1 MSVQNITR
9 RAGPYVGTGLVTAFT
24 FAFKVFRS
32 EDVKVLRSASSDASA
47 QDEALK
53 FGTDYTVKLNANQDE
68 KAGGTVTLASPL
80 AEGLRLSILS
90 AITPDQQMV
99 LTNHDGFLPATLNN
113 SADKAIALIQELK
126 EEVGRSLRV
135 PASSD
140 KTPED
145 MTEELMSA
153 QEDARRFA
161 DAAQQ
166 SADSAKKSEE
176 KTAKYAEAATVI
188 VPFKDEIKTVADNI
202 EPVKTIGQDIES
214 VKLVAAIKDETVAVA
229 GALDDI
235 GTAAASENLQA
246 YKTVASI
253 KDQVV
258 VDAQIASEIVAVAG
272 MKDHVVTVSTNIG
285 DVKDVSNNMDKIG
298 AVAGDLQG
306 GKCVPVKFSAGRLT
320 DEPAQDCTAE
330 GGNIKT
336 VADHVVAVDKV
347 AGAVDDGTLE
357 KAAGALDSTLENV
370 RRAEAAQSAAE
381 SANTSAQSAKT
392 SAAGSATAAGS
403 SATLAKKWA
412 TQMGSPVEGDLY
424 SSKHYAEIASGAA
437 GSSSEVLAEVK
448 KAGQDAV
455 AVITQEGGTQVA
467 AVTAEGQK
475 QVKAVGDLG
484 SSWETKVNSAGSTQ
498 VKAVEASGATQTQA
512 VNSAG
517 TSWHAKVEQAGTRQ
531 TNAVNQAG
539 ATQVK
544 AVETAGA
551 TQTANAKAQADAAAK
566 SATAA
571 ASAQKT
577 AETAKSGADT
587 AKTGAE
593 SAKAAAV
600 TAQGKAETAA
610 TTATQ
615 KATEATTKAS
625 EAAKSAQAAAQ
636 SAKVAAFAVRLTSTN
651 MSASGTAAVST
662 LTPSTNVKVGDT
674 VIDPDGEVFSI
685 TSISGS
691 TFTVGSKLTSIKGPQ
706 GDQGDVGPKGETG
719 APLAIK
725 GSFPSLEELQ
735 EQHPVGQLGDAYM
748 VGTHLYSWNGSR
760 WQDVGDIKGPKGDPG
775 TPGTPGAPGAD
786 GKDGAAGASASIT
799 GATATVDANVGTP
812 SVLVTSG
819 GTALARTFAFEFKN
833 LKGQKG
839 DKGDPGA
846 NGADGANATI
856 TSATASVDGTTGAPK
871 VTVTVG
877 GTAQARTFAFAFTGL
892 KGATGSAGTTTWAGI
907 TDKPTFFTSKGISM
921 GRLP

>member
-9 RAGPYVGTGLVTAFT
+9 RAGPYVGTGLVSAYTFT
-24 FAFKVFRS
+24 FKVFRPD
-32 EDVKVLRSASSDASA
+32 DVKVVRSESADASA
-47 QDEALK
+47 QDDALK

-68 KAGGTVTLASPL
+68 KAGGTVTLVSPL

-99 LTNHDGFLPATLNN
+99 LTNHDGFLPTTLND

-135 PASSD
+135 PASAD

-145 MTEELMSA
+145 LTEELLSA
-153 QEDARRFA
+153 QADARKFA
-161 DAAQQ
+161 DAAEK
-166 SADSAKKSEE
+166 SAEEAKKSEL
-176 KTAKYAEAATVI
+176 KTAEYAEAATAI

-202 EPVKTIGQDIES
+202 EPVKTVGQNIEPVKS
-214 VKLVAAIKDETVAVA
+214 VASIKDETVVVA
-229 GALDDI
+229 GAVADI
-235 GTAAASENLQA
+235 ETAAAPENLEA
-246 YKTVASI
+246 YKTVATI

-258 VDAQIASEIVAVAG
+258 TDAEISTEIVTVAN
-272 MKDHVVTVSTNIG
+272 MKDHVVTVSTNIV
-285 DVKDVSNNMDKIG
+285 DVTDVVNNLDKIG

-320 DEPAQDCTAE
+320 DAPAQDCTAE

-336 VADHVVAVDKV
+336 VADHIVAVDKV

-357 KAAGALDSTLENV
+357 KAANSVEASAENA
-370 RRAEAAQSAAE
+370 RRAEAAQAGAE
-381 SANTSAQSAKT
+381 SANASAQSAKT
-392 SAAGSATAAGS
+392 SAAGSATSAGS

-412 TQMGSPVEGDLY
+412 TQMGTPVEGDLY

-455 AVITQEGGTQVA
+455 AAITQEGGTQVA

-475 QVKAVGDLG
+475 QVKAV
-484 SSWETKVNSAGSTQ
+484 ETAGSTQ
-498 VKAVEASGATQTQA
+498 VGA
-512 VNSAG
+512 VNA
-517 TSWHAKVEQAGTRQ
+517 
-531 TNAVNQAG
+531 AG
-539 ATQVK
+539 AAQVK

-551 TQTANAKAQADAAAK
+551 TQTANAKAQADAAAA

-571 ASAQKT
+571 AN
-577 AETAKSGADT
+577 AKS
-587 AKTGAE
+587 GAE
-593 SAKAAAV
+593 SAKTAAV

-610 TTATQ
+610 NTATN
-615 KATEATTKAS
+615 KATEAGTKAS
-625 EAAKSAQAAAQ
+625 EAAKSAQAAAE
-636 SAKVAAFAVRLTSTN
+636 SAKTAAYAMRLTSVN
-651 MSASGTAAVST
+651 MSASGTAAISS
-662 LTPSTNVKVGDT
+662 LTPSANVKVGDT

-685 TSISGS
+685 TAVSGGN
-691 TFTVGSKLTSIKGPQ
+691 FTVGAKLASIKGAK

-719 APLAIK
+719 APLSIK
-725 GSFPSLEELQ
+725 GSFPTLDELQ
-735 EQHPVGQLGDAYM
+735 EQHPAGQLGDAYM
-748 VGTHLYSWNGSR
+748 VGTHLYSWNGSA

-799 GATATVDANVGTP
+799 GATATVDTNVGTP

-819 GTALARTFAFEFKN
+819 GTALARTFTFAFKN
-833 LKGQKG
+833 LKGHKG

-856 TSATASVDGTTGAPK
+856 TGATATVDATTGTPK
-871 VTVTVG
+871 VTVTAG

-892 KGATGSAGTTTWAGI
+892 KGATGPAGTTTWGGI
-907 TDKPTFFTSKGISM
+907 TDKPSYFKASGISM

>member
-9 RAGPYVGTGLVTAFT
+9 RAGPYVGTGLVSAYT

-32 EDVKVLRSASSDASA
+32 EDVKVVRSESADASA

-99 LTNHDGFLPATLNN
+99 LTNHDGMLPTTLND

-126 EEVGRSLRV
+126 EAVGRTLRV

-145 MTEELMSA
+145 LTEELLSA
-153 QEDARRFA
+153 QNDARKYA

-166 SADSAKKSEE
+166 SAEEAKKSEL
-176 KTAKYAEAATVI
+176 KTAEYAEAATAI
-188 VPFKDEIKTVADNI
+188 VPFKVEIKTVADNI
-202 EPVKTIGQDIES
+202 ETVKTVGQNVES
-214 VKLVAAIKDETVAVA
+214 VKSVASIKDETVAVA

-235 GTAAASENLQA
+235 GTAAAPENLEA

-258 VDAQIASEIVAVAG
+258 TDAEIANEIVAVAG
-272 MKDHVVTVSTNIG
+272 MKNHVVTVSTNID
-285 DVKDVSNNMDKIG
+285 DVKDVSANMDKIG

-336 VADHVVAVDKV
+336 VADHIVAVDKV
-347 AGAVDDGTLE
+347 AGAVEDGTLE
-357 KAAGALDSTLENV
+357 KAANSVEASAENAL
-370 RRAEAAQSAAE
+370 RAEAARVGAE
-381 SANTSAQSAKT
+381 SANASAQSAKT
-392 SAAGSATAAGS
+392 SAEQSAASAGS
-403 SATLAKKWA
+403 SATTAKAWA
-412 TQMGSPVEGDLY
+412 TQMGTPVEGDLY
-424 SSKHYAEIASGAA
+424 SSKHYAEVASGAA
-437 GSSSEVLAEVK
+437 GSSSETLEAVK
-448 KAGQDAV
+448 LAGQA
-455 AVITQEGGTQVA
+455 ALASITQEGGTQVA

-475 QVKAVGDLG
+475 QVKAV
-484 SSWETKVNSAGSTQ
+484 ETAGSTQ
-498 VKAVEASGATQTQA
+498 VGA
-512 VNSAG
+512 VNA
-517 TSWHAKVEQAGTRQ
+517 
-531 TNAVNQAG
+531 AG
-539 ATQVK
+539 AAQVK

-566 SATAA
+566 SATTAL
-571 ASAQKT
+571 SAQKA
-577 AETAKSGADT
+577 AETAKAGADT
-587 AKTGAE
+587 AKGGAE
-593 SAKAAAV
+593 SAKTAAV

-610 TTATQ
+610 NTATN
-615 KATEATTKAS
+615 KATEAGTKAS
-625 EAAKSAQAAAQ
+625 EAAKSAQAAAE
-636 SAKVAAFAVRLTSTN
+636 SAKTAAYAMRLTSVN
-651 MSASGTAAVST
+651 MSASGTAAITS
-662 LTPSTNVKVGDT
+662 LTPQANIKVGDT

-685 TSISGS
+685 TAIAGS
-691 TFTVGSKLTSIKGPQ
+691 TFTVGAKLASIKGAK

-719 APLAIK
+719 APLSIK
-725 GSFPSLEELQ
+725 GSFPTLDELQ
-735 EQHPVGQLGDAYM
+735 EQHPAGQLGDAYM
-748 VGTHLYSWNGSR
+748 VGTHLYSWNGSA

-819 GTALARTFAFEFKN
+819 GTALARTFTFAFKN
-833 LKGQKG
+833 LKGHKG

-856 TSATASVDGTTGAPK
+856 TGATATVDATTGTPK
-871 VTVTVG
+871 VTVTAG

-892 KGATGSAGTTTWAGI
+892 KGATGPAGTTTWAGL
-907 TDKPTFFTSKGISM
+907 TGKPAYFTGKGISM

>member
-9 RAGPYVGTGLVTAFT
+9 RAGPYVGTGLVSAYT
-24 FAFKVFRS
+24 FAFKVFRP
-32 EDVKVLRSASSDASA
+32 EDVKVARSESADASA

-68 KAGGTVTLASPL
+68 KAGGTVTLVSPL

-99 LTNHDGFLPATLNN
+99 LTNHDGFLPTTLNE

-135 PASSD
+135 PASAD

-145 MTEELMSA
+145 LTEELLSA
-153 QEDARRFA
+153 QADARQFA
-161 DAAQQ
+161 DAAQK
-166 SADSAKKSEE
+166 SAEEAKKSEE
-176 KTAKYAEAATVI
+176 QTKVYAEAATVI

-202 EPVKTIGQDIES
+202 EPVKTVGLNIEPVKS
-214 VKLVAAIKDETVAVA
+214 VASIKDETVVVA
-229 GALDDI
+229 GAVADI
-235 GTAAASENLQA
+235 ETAAAPENLEA

-258 VDAQIASEIVAVAG
+258 TDAEIASEIVAVAG
-272 MKDHVVTVSTNIG
+272 MKNHVVTVSTNID
-285 DVKDVSNNMDKIG
+285 DVKDVSANMDKIG

-336 VADHVVAVDKV
+336 VADHIVAVDKV

-357 KAAGALDSTLENV
+357 KAANSVEASAENA
-370 RRAEAAQSAAE
+370 RRAEAAQAGAE
-381 SANTSAQSAKT
+381 SANASAQSAKT
-392 SAAGSATAAGS
+392 SAAGSATSAGS
-403 SATLAKKWA
+403 SATQAKKWA
-412 TQMGSPVEGDLY
+412 TQMGTPVEGDLY

-437 GSSSEVLAEVK
+437 GSSSETLEAVK
-448 KAGQDAV
+448 LAGQTAL
-455 AVITQEGGTQVA
+455 ASITQEGGTQVA

-475 QVKAVGDLG
+475 QVKAV
-484 SSWETKVNSAGSTQ
+484 ETAGSTQ
-498 VKAVEASGATQTQA
+498 VGA
-512 VNSAG
+512 VNA
-517 TSWHAKVEQAGTRQ
+517 
-531 TNAVNQAG
+531 AG
-539 ATQVK
+539 AAQVK

-566 SATAA
+566 SATTAL
-571 ASAQKT
+571 SAQRAAET
-577 AETAKSGADT
+577 AKAGADTAKSGA
-587 AKTGAE
+587 E
-593 SAKAAAV
+593 SAKTAAV

-610 TTATQ
+610 TTATT
-615 KATEATTKAS
+615 KETEATTKAS
-625 EAAKSAQAAAQ
+625 EAAKSAQAAAE
-636 SAKVAAFAVRLTSTN
+636 SAKTAAYAMRLTSVN
-651 MSASGTAAVST
+651 MSASGTAAITS
-662 LTPSTNVKVGDT
+662 LTPQANIKVGDT

-685 TSISGS
+685 TAIAGS
-691 TFTVGSKLTSIKGPQ
+691 TFTVGAKLTSLKGPK

-719 APLAIK
+719 APLSIK
-725 GSFPSLEELQ
+725 GSFPTLDELQ
-735 EQHPVGQLGDAYM
+735 EQHPAGQLGDAYM
-748 VGTHLYSWNGSR
+748 VGTHLYSWNGSA

-775 TPGTPGAPGAD
+775 TPGTPGAPGTD

-819 GTALARTFAFEFKN
+819 GTALARTFAFAFKN

-839 DKGDPGA
+839 DTGDPGA

-856 TSATASVDGTTGAPK
+856 TGATATVDATTGTPK

-892 KGATGSAGTTTWAGI
+892 KGATGPAGTTTWAGI
-907 TDKPTFFTSKGISM
+907 TGKPAYFTGKGISM

>member
-9 RAGPYVGTGLVTAFT
+9 RAGPYVGTGLVSAYT

-32 EDVKVLRSASSDASA
+32 EDVKVVRSESADASA

-99 LTNHDGFLPATLNN
+99 LTNHDGMLPTTLND

-126 EEVGRSLRV
+126 EAVGRTLRV

-145 MTEELMSA
+145 LTEELLSA
-153 QEDARRFA
+153 QNDARKYA

-166 SADSAKKSEE
+166 SAEEAKKSEL
-176 KTAKYAEAATVI
+176 KTAEYAEAATAI
-188 VPFKDEIKTVADNI
+188 VPFKAEIKTVADNI
-202 EPVKTIGQDIES
+202 ETVKTVGQNVES
-214 VKLVAAIKDETVAVA
+214 VKSVASIKDETVTVA

-235 GTAAASENLQA
+235 GTAAAPENLEA

-258 VDAQIASEIVAVAG
+258 TDAEIANEIVTVAG
-272 MKDHVVTVSTNIG
+272 MKDHVVTVSTNI
-285 DVKDVSNNMDKIG
+285 DNVKDVSNNMDKIG
-298 AVAGDLQG
+298 AVAGDLTG
-306 GKCVPVKFSAGRLT
+306 GKCTPAKFSAGRLT

-336 VADHVVAVDKV
+336 VADHIVAVDKV

-357 KAAGALDSTLENV
+357 KAANSAEASAENA
-370 RRAEAAQSAAE
+370 RRAEAAQAGAE
-381 SANTSAQSAKT
+381 SANASAQSAKT
-392 SAAGSATAAGS
+392 SAAGSATSAGS

-412 TQMGSPVEGDLY
+412 TQMGTPVEGDLY

-437 GSSSEVLAEVK
+437 GSSSETLEAVK
-448 KAGQDAV
+448 LAGQTAL
-455 AVITQEGGTQVA
+455 ASITQEGGTQVA

-475 QVKAVGDLG
+475 QVRAV
-484 SSWETKVNSAGSTQ
+484 ETAGSTQ
-498 VKAVEASGATQTQA
+498 VGA
-512 VNSAG
+512 VNA
-517 TSWHAKVEQAGTRQ
+517 
-531 TNAVNQAG
+531 AG
-539 ATQVK
+539 AAQVK

-551 TQTANAKAQADAAAK
+551 TQTVNAKAQADAAAK
-566 SATAA
+566 SATTAL
-571 ASAQKT
+571 SAQKAAET
-577 AETAKSGADT
+577 AKAGADTAKSGA
-587 AKTGAE
+587 E
-593 SAKAAAV
+593 SAKTAAV

-610 TTATQ
+610 TTATN
-615 KATEATTKAS
+615 KATEAGTKAS
-625 EAAKSAQAAAQ
+625 EAAKSAQAAAE
-636 SAKVAAFAVRLTSTN
+636 SAKTAAYAMRLTSVN
-651 MSASGTAAVST
+651 MSASGTAAITS
-662 LTPSTNVKVGDT
+662 LTPQTNIKVGDT

-685 TSISGS
+685 TAIAGS
-691 TFTVGSKLTSIKGPQ
+691 TFTVGAKLTSLKGPK

-719 APLAIK
+719 APLSIK
-725 GSFPSLEELQ
+725 GSFPTLDELQ
-735 EQHPVGQLGDAYM
+735 EQHPAGQLGDAYM
-748 VGTHLYSWNGSR
+748 VGTHLYSWNGSA

-819 GTALARTFAFEFKN
+819 GTALARTFAFAFKN
-833 LKGQKG
+833 LKGQ
-839 DKGDPGA
+839 KGDPGA
-846 NGADGANATI
+846 NGADGASATI
-856 TSATASVDGTTGAPK
+856 TGATATVDATTGTPK
-871 VTVTVG
+871 VTVTAG

-892 KGATGSAGTTTWAGI
+892 KGATGPAGTTTWAGI
-907 TDKPTFFTSKGISM
+907 TDKPAYFTGKGISM

>member
-1 MSVQNITR
+1 MIDDIKR
-9 RAGPYVGTGLVTAFT
+9 LAGPFTTQGQTQLPFGFYVFENTDVYVATANDPDAQSTVLVYGQDYSVSMNADQTAT
-24 FAFKVFRS
+24 P
-32 EDVKVLRSASSDASA
+32 
-47 QDEALK
+47 
-53 FGTDYTVKLNANQDE
+53 
-68 KAGGTVTLASPL
+68 GGTVTLKTPIAS
-80 AEGLRLSILS
+80 GQIFVVGS
-90 AITPDQQMV
+90 AIKYTQTTQ
-99 LTNHDGFLPATLNN
+99 LTNYSRFPPEIIN
-113 SADKAIALIQELK
+113 
-126 EEVGRSLRV
+126 RSLDRIVAQIQQIVEKIGRTLSV
-135 PASSD
+135 PETSNS
-140 KTPED
+140 TPQQLIER
-145 MTEELMSA
+145 LLKA

-176 KTAKYAEAATVI
+176 KTAEYAEAATVI

-202 EPVKTIGQDIES
+202 EPVKTVGQDIES
-214 VKLVAAIKDETVAVA
+214 VKLVASIKDETVAVA

-403 SATLAKKWA
+403 SATRAKAWA
-412 TQMGSPVEGDLY
+412 TQMGTPVEGDLY

-475 QVKAVGDLG
+475 QVKAV
-484 SSWETKVNSAGSTQ
+484 ETAGSTQIGAVNAAGASQ
-498 VKAVEASGATQTQA
+498 VKAVEAAGSTQT
-512 VNSAG
+512 S
-517 TSWHAKVEQAGTRQ
+517 
-531 TNAVNQAG
+531 
-539 ATQVK
+539 
-544 AVETAGA
+544 
-551 TQTANAKAQADAAAK
+551 NAKAQADAAAK

-571 ASAQKT
+571 SSAQKAAET
-577 AETAKSGADT
+577 AKAGADTAKSGA
-587 AKTGAE
+587 E
-593 SAKAAAV
+593 SAKTAAV

-610 TTATQ
+610 NTATN
-615 KATEATTKAS
+615 KATEAGTKAS
-625 EAAKSAQAAAQ
+625 EAAKSAQAAAE
-636 SAKVAAFAVRLTSTN
+636 SAKTAAYAMRLTSVN
-651 MSASGTAAVST
+651 MSASGTAAISS
-662 LTPSTNVKVGDT
+662 LTPKTNIKVGDT

-685 TSISGS
+685 TAIAGS
-691 TFTVGSKLTSIKGPQ
+691 TFTVGAKLASIKGAK

-719 APLAIK
+719 APLSIK
-725 GSFPSLEELQ
+725 GSFPTLDELQ
-735 EQHPVGQLGDAYM
+735 EQHPAGQLGDAYM
-748 VGTHLYSWNGSR
+748 VGTHLYSWNGSA

-819 GTALARTFAFEFKN
+819 GTALARTFTFAFKN
-833 LKGQKG
+833 LKGHKG

-856 TSATASVDGTTGAPK
+856 TGATATVDATTGTPK
-871 VTVTVG
+871 VTVTAG

-892 KGATGSAGTTTWAGI
+892 KGATGPAGTTTWAGI
-907 TDKPTFFTSKGISM
+907 TDKPSYFKASGISM

>member
-9 RAGPYVGTGLVTAFT
+9 RAGPYVGTGLVSAYT
-24 FAFKVFRS
+24 FAFKVFRP
-32 EDVKVLRSASSDASA
+32 EDVKVVRSASSDANA
-47 QDEALK
+47 QDETLK
-53 FGTDYTVKLNANQDE
+53 LGTDYTVKLNANQDE
-68 KAGGTVTLASPL
+68 KAGGTVTLVSPL

-90 AITPDQQMV
+90 AVTPDQQMV
-99 LTNHDGFLPATLNN
+99 LTNHDGFLPTTLND

-135 PASSD
+135 PASAD

-145 MTEELMSA
+145 LTEELLSA
-153 QEDARRFA
+153 QADARKFA
-161 DAAQQ
+161 DAAEK
-166 SADSAKKSEE
+166 SAEEAKKSEL
-176 KTAKYAEAATVI
+176 KTAEYAEAATAI

-202 EPVKTIGQDIES
+202 EPVKTVGQNIEPVKS
-214 VKLVAAIKDETVAVA
+214 VASIKDETVVVADAVA
-229 GALDDI
+229 DI
-235 GTAAASENLQA
+235 GTAAAPENLAA
-246 YKTVASI
+246 YKTVTSI

-258 VDAQIASEIVAVAG
+258 TDAEIASEIVTVAG
-272 MKDHVVTVSTNIG
+272 MKDHVVTVSTNI
-285 DVKDVSNNMDKIG
+285 DNVKDVSANMDKIG
-298 AVAGDLQG
+298 AVAGDLTG
-306 GKCVPVKFSAGRLT
+306 GKCTPAKFSAGRLT

-336 VADHVVAVDKV
+336 VADHIVAVDKV

-357 KAAGALDSTLENV
+357 KAANSAEASAENA
-370 RRAEAAQSAAE
+370 RRAEAAQAGAE
-381 SANTSAQSAKT
+381 SANASAQSAKT
-392 SAAGSATAAGS
+392 SAAGSATSAGS

-412 TQMGSPVEGDLY
+412 TQMGTPVEGDLY
-424 SSKHYAEIASGAA
+424 SSKHYAEVASGAA

-455 AVITQEGGTQVA
+455 AAITQEGGTQVA

-475 QVKAVGDLG
+475 QVKAV
-484 SSWETKVNSAGSTQ
+484 ETAGSTQ
-498 VKAVEASGATQTQA
+498 VGA
-512 VNSAG
+512 VNA
-517 TSWHAKVEQAGTRQ
+517 
-531 TNAVNQAG
+531 AG
-539 ATQVK
+539 AAQVK

-566 SATAA
+566 SATTAL
-571 ASAQKT
+571 SAQKA
-577 AETAKSGADT
+577 AETAKAGADT
-587 AKTGAE
+587 AKGGAE
-593 SAKAAAV
+593 SAKTAAV

-610 TTATQ
+610 TTATN
-615 KATEATTKAS
+615 KATEAGTKAS
-625 EAAKSAQAAAQ
+625 EAAKSAQAAAE
-636 SAKVAAFAVRLTSTN
+636 SAKTAAYAMRLTSVN
-651 MSASGTAAVST
+651 MSASGTAAITS
-662 LTPSTNVKVGDT
+662 LTPQTNIKVGDT

-685 TSISGS
+685 TAIAGS
-691 TFTVGSKLTSIKGPQ
+691 TFTVGAKLASIKGAK

-719 APLAIK
+719 APLSIK
-725 GSFPSLEELQ
+725 GSFPTLDELQ
-735 EQHPVGQLGDAYM
+735 EQHPAGQLGDAYM
-748 VGTHLYSWNGSR
+748 VGTHLYSWNGSA

-819 GTALARTFAFEFKN
+819 GTALARTFTFAFKN
-833 LKGQKG
+833 LKGHKG

-846 NGADGANATI
+846 NGADGANAVI
-856 TSATASVDGTTGAPK
+856 AGATASVDATTGTPK

-892 KGATGSAGTTTWAGI
+892 KGATGPAGTTTWAGI
-907 TDKPTFFTSKGISM
+907 TDKPSYFKASGISM

>member
-9 RAGPYVGTGLVTAFT
+9 RAGPYVGTGLVSAYT

-32 EDVKVLRSASSDASA
+32 EDVKVVRSESADASA

-99 LTNHDGFLPATLNN
+99 LTNHDGMLPTTLND

-126 EEVGRSLRV
+126 EAVGRTLRV

-145 MTEELMSA
+145 LTEELLSA
-153 QEDARRFA
+153 QADARQFA
-161 DAAQQ
+161 DAAQK
-166 SADSAKKSEE
+166 SAEEAKKSEL
-176 KTAKYAEAATVI
+176 KTAEYAEAATAI
-188 VPFKDEIKTVADNI
+188 VPFKAEIKTVADNI
-202 EPVKTIGQDIES
+202 ETVKTVGQNVES
-214 VKLVAAIKDETVAVA
+214 VKSVASIKDETVAVA

-235 GTAAASENLQA
+235 GTAAAPENLEA

-258 VDAQIASEIVAVAG
+258 TDAEIASEIVAVVG
-272 MKDHVVTVSTNIG
+272 MKDHVVTVSTNID
-285 DVKDVSNNMDKIG
+285 DVKDVSANMDKIG

-336 VADHVVAVDKV
+336 VADHIVAVDKV

-357 KAAGALDSTLENV
+357 KAANSVEASAENAL
-370 RRAEAAQSAAE
+370 RAEAARVGAE
-381 SANTSAQSAKT
+381 SANASAQSAKMSAEQ
-392 SAAGSATAAGS
+392 SAASAGS
-403 SATLAKKWA
+403 SATTAKVWA
-412 TQMGSPVEGDLY
+412 TQMGTPVEGDLY

-455 AVITQEGGTQVA
+455 AAITQEGGTQVA
-467 AVTAEGQK
+467 AVTTEGQK
-475 QVKAVGDLG
+475 QVKAV
-484 SSWETKVNSAGSTQ
+484 ETAGSTQ
-498 VKAVEASGATQTQA
+498 VGA
-512 VNSAG
+512 VNA
-517 TSWHAKVEQAGTRQ
+517 
-531 TNAVNQAG
+531 AG
-539 ATQVK
+539 AAQVK

-551 TQTANAKAQADAAAK
+551 TQTANAKAQADAAAA

-571 ASAQKT
+571 ANAKKA
-577 AETAKSGADT
+577 AETAKAGADT
-587 AKTGAE
+587 ARSGAE
-593 SAKAAAV
+593 SAKTAAV
-600 TAQGKAETAA
+600 TAQGMAETAA
-610 TTATQ
+610 NTATT

-625 EAAKSAQAAAQ
+625 EAAKSAQAAAE
-636 SAKVAAFAVRLTSTN
+636 SAKTAAYAMRLTSVN
-651 MSASGTAAVST
+651 LSASGTAAITS
-662 LTPSTNVKVGDT
+662 LTPQANIKVGDT

-685 TSISGS
+685 TAIAGS
-691 TFTVGSKLTSIKGPQ
+691 TFTVGAKLTSLKGPQ
-706 GDQGDVGPKGETG
+706 GIRGEKGERGIQGAQGPKGDQGPQGLKGDQGDVGPKGDTG
-719 APLAIK
+719 APLSIK
-725 GSFPSLEELQ
+725 GSFPTLDELQ
-735 EQHPVGQLGDAYM
+735 EQHPAGQLGDAYM
-748 VGTHLYSWNGSR
+748 VGTHLYSWNGSA

-819 GTALARTFAFEFKN
+819 GTALARTFTFAFKN
-833 LKGQKG
+833 LKGHKG

-856 TSATASVDGTTGAPK
+856 TGATATVDATTGTPK
-871 VTVTVG
+871 VTVTAG

-892 KGATGSAGTTTWAGI
+892 KGATGPAGTTTWAGL
-907 TDKPTFFTSKGISM
+907 TGKPAYFTGKGISM

>member
-9 RAGPYVGTGLVTAFT
+9 RAGPYVGTGLVSAYT
-24 FAFKVFRS
+24 FAFKVFRP
-32 EDVKVLRSASSDASA
+32 EDVKAVRSESADASA

-68 KAGGTVTLASPL
+68 KAGGTVTLVSPL

-99 LTNHDGFLPATLNN
+99 LTNHDGFLPTTLNE

-135 PASSD
+135 PASAD

-145 MTEELMSA
+145 LTEELLSA
-153 QEDARRFA
+153 QADARKFA
-161 DAAQQ
+161 DAAEK
-166 SADSAKKSEE
+166 SAEEAKKSEE
-176 KTAKYAEAATVI
+176 QTKAYAEAATVI

-202 EPVKTIGQDIES
+202 ETVKTVGQNVES
-214 VKLVAAIKDETVAVA
+214 VKSVASIKDETVAVA

-235 GTAAASENLQA
+235 GTAAAPENLEA
-246 YKTVASI
+246 YKTVALI

-258 VDAQIASEIVAVAG
+258 TDAEIATEIVTVAN
-272 MKDHVVTVSTNIG
+272 MKDHVVAVSTNID
-285 DVKDVSNNMDKIG
+285 DVKDVSANMDKIG
-298 AVAGDLQG
+298 AVAGDLTG
-306 GKCVPVKFSAGRLT
+306 GKCTPAKFSAGRLT

-336 VADHVVAVDKV
+336 VADHIVAVDKV

-357 KAAGALDSTLENV
+357 KAANSAEASAENA
-370 RRAEAAQSAAE
+370 RRAEAAQAGAE
-381 SANTSAQSAKT
+381 SANASAQSAKT
-392 SAAGSATAAGS
+392 SAAGSATSAGS

-412 TQMGSPVEGDLY
+412 TQMGTPVEGDLY

-437 GSSSEVLAEVK
+437 GSSSETLEAVK
-448 KAGQDAV
+448 LAGQA
-455 AVITQEGGTQVA
+455 ALASITQEGGTQVA

-475 QVKAVGDLG
+475 QVKAV
-484 SSWETKVNSAGSTQ
+484 ETAGSTQ
-498 VKAVEASGATQTQA
+498 VGA
-512 VNSAG
+512 VNA
-517 TSWHAKVEQAGTRQ
+517 
-531 TNAVNQAG
+531 AG
-539 ATQVK
+539 AAQVK

-571 ASAQKT
+571 SSAQKAAET
-577 AETAKSGADT
+577 AKAGADTAKSGA
-587 AKTGAE
+587 E
-593 SAKAAAV
+593 SAKTAAV

-610 TTATQ
+610 TTATN
-615 KATEATTKAS
+615 KATEAGTKAS
-625 EAAKSAQAAAQ
+625 EAAKSAQAAAE
-636 SAKVAAFAVRLTSTN
+636 SAKTAAYAMRLTSVN
-651 MSASGTAAVST
+651 MSASGTAAITS
-662 LTPSTNVKVGDT
+662 LTPQTNIKVGDT

-685 TSISGS
+685 TAIAGS
-691 TFTVGSKLTSIKGPQ
+691 TFTVGAKLASIKGAK

-719 APLAIK
+719 APLSIK
-725 GSFPSLEELQ
+725 GSFPTLDELQ
-735 EQHPVGQLGDAYM
+735 EQHPAGQLGDAYM
-748 VGTHLYSWNGSR
+748 VGTHLYSWNGSA

-839 DKGDPGA
+839 DTGDPGA

-856 TSATASVDGTTGAPK
+856 TGATATVDATTGTPK

-892 KGATGSAGTTTWAGI
+892 KGATGPAGTTSWNGI
-907 TDKPTFFTSKGISM
+907 TDKPSYFSSKGISM

>member
-1 MSVQNITR
+1 MKLALIIWGPFFMIDDIKR
-9 RAGPYVGTGLVTAFT
+9 LAGPFTTQGQTQLPFGFYVFENTDVYVATANDPDAQSTVLVYGQDYSVSMNADQTAT
-24 FAFKVFRS
+24 P
-32 EDVKVLRSASSDASA
+32 
-47 QDEALK
+47 
-53 FGTDYTVKLNANQDE
+53 
-68 KAGGTVTLASPL
+68 GGTVTLKTPIAS
-80 AEGLRLSILS
+80 GQIFVVGS
-90 AITPDQQMV
+90 AIKYTQTTQ
-99 LTNHDGFLPATLNN
+99 LTNYSRFPPEIIN
-113 SADKAIALIQELK
+113 
-126 EEVGRSLRV
+126 RSLDRIVAQIQQIVEKIGRTLSV
-135 PASSD
+135 PETSNS
-140 KTPED
+140 TPQQLIER
-145 MTEELMSA
+145 LLKA

-176 KTAKYAEAATVI
+176 KTAEYAEAATVI

-202 EPVKTIGQDIES
+202 EPVKTVGQDIES
-214 VKLVAAIKDETVAVA
+214 VKLVASIKDETVAVA

-272 MKDHVVTVSTNIG
+272 MKDHVVTVSTNID

-357 KAAGALDSTLENV
+357 KAAGALESTLENV

-392 SAAGSATAAGS
+392 SAASSATAAGS

-475 QVKAVGDLG
+475 QVKAV
-484 SSWETKVNSAGSTQ
+484 ETAGSTQIGAVNAAGASQ
-498 VKAVEASGATQTQA
+498 VKAVEA
-512 VNSAG
+512 AG
-517 TSWHAKVEQAGTRQ
+517 S
-531 TNAVNQAG
+531 
-539 ATQVK
+539 
-544 AVETAGA
+544 
-551 TQTANAKAQADAAAK
+551 TQTANAKTQADAASA

-571 ASAQKT
+571 ANAQKS
-577 AETAKSGADT
+577 AETAKSGADA
-587 AKTGAE
+587 AKAGAE
-593 SAKAAAV
+593 SAKTAAV

-610 TTATQ
+610 TTATT

-625 EAAKSAQAAAQ
+625 EAAKSAQAAAE
-636 SAKVAAFAVRLTSTN
+636 SAKTAAYAMRLTSVN
-651 MSASGTAAVST
+651 MSASGTAAITS
-662 LTPSTNVKVGDT
+662 LTPQANIKVGDT

-685 TSISGS
+685 TAIAGS
-691 TFTVGSKLTSIKGPQ
+691 TFTVGAKLTSLKGPK

-719 APLAIK
+719 APLSIK
-725 GSFPSLEELQ
+725 GSFPTLDELQ
-735 EQHPVGQLGDAYM
+735 EQHPAGQLGDAYM
-748 VGTHLYSWNGSR
+748 VGTHLYSWNGSA

-775 TPGTPGAPGAD
+775 TPGTPGAPGTD

-819 GTALARTFAFEFKN
+819 GTALARTFAFAFKN

-839 DKGDPGA
+839 DTGDPGA

-856 TSATASVDGTTGAPK
+856 TGATATVDATTGTPK

-892 KGATGSAGTTTWAGI
+892 KGATGPAGTTTWAGI
-907 TDKPTFFTSKGISM
+907 TGKPAYFTGKGISM

>member
-9 RAGPYVGTGLVTAFT
+9 RAGPYVGTGLVSAYT
-24 FAFKVFRS
+24 FAFKVFRP
-32 EDVKVLRSASSDASA
+32 EDVKVVRSESADASA

-68 KAGGTVTLASPL
+68 KAGGTVTLVSPL

-99 LTNHDGFLPATLNN
+99 LTNHDGFLPTTLNE

-135 PASSD
+135 PASAD

-145 MTEELMSA
+145 LTEELLSA
-153 QEDARRFA
+153 QADARKFA
-161 DAAQQ
+161 DAAQK
-166 SADSAKKSEE
+166 SAEEAKKSEE
-176 KTAKYAEAATVI
+176 QTKVYAEAATVL
-188 VPFKDEIKTVADNI
+188 VPMKDEIKTVADNI
-202 EPVKTIGQDIES
+202 ETVKTVGQNVES
-214 VKLVAAIKDETVAVA
+214 VKSVASIKDETVAVA

-235 GTAAASENLQA
+235 GTAAAPENLEA
-246 YKTVASI
+246 YKTVALI

-258 VDAQIASEIVAVAG
+258 TDAEIATEIVTVAN
-272 MKDHVVTVSTNIG
+272 MKDHVVAVSTNID
-285 DVKDVSNNMDKIG
+285 DVKDVSANMDKIG
-298 AVAGDLQG
+298 AVAGDLTG
-306 GKCVPVKFSAGRLT
+306 GKCTPAKFSAGRLT

-336 VADHVVAVDKV
+336 VADHIVAVDKV

-357 KAAGALDSTLENV
+357 KAANSVEASAENA
-370 RRAEAAQSAAE
+370 RRAEAAQAGAE
-381 SANTSAQSAKT
+381 SANASAQSAKS
-392 SAAGSATAAGS
+392 SAAGSATSAGS

-412 TQMGSPVEGDLY
+412 TQMGTPVEGDLC

-437 GSSSEVLAEVK
+437 GSSSETLEAVK
-448 KAGQDAV
+448 LAGQTAL
-455 AVITQEGGTQVA
+455 ASITQEGGTQVA

-475 QVKAVGDLG
+475 QVKAV
-484 SSWETKVNSAGSTQ
+484 ETAGSTQ
-498 VKAVEASGATQTQA
+498 VGA
-512 VNSAG
+512 VNA
-517 TSWHAKVEQAGTRQ
+517 
-531 TNAVNQAG
+531 AG
-539 ATQVK
+539 AAQVK

-566 SATAA
+566 SATTAL
-571 ASAQKT
+571 SAQKAAET
-577 AETAKSGADT
+577 AKAGADTAKSGA
-587 AKTGAE
+587 E
-593 SAKAAAV
+593 SAKTAAV
-600 TAQGKAETAA
+600 TAQGTAETAA
-610 TTATQ
+610 TTATT

-625 EAAKSAQAAAQ
+625 EAAKSAQAAAE
-636 SAKVAAFAVRLTSTN
+636 SAKTAAYAMRLTSVN
-651 MSASGTAAVST
+651 MSASGTAAISS
-662 LTPSTNVKVGDT
+662 LTPQTNIKVGDT
-674 VIDPDGEVFSI
+674 VVDPDGEVFSI
-685 TSISGS
+685 TAIAGS
-691 TFTVGSKLTSIKGPQ
+691 TFTVGAKLASIKGAK

-719 APLAIK
+719 APLSIK
-725 GSFPSLEELQ
+725 GSFPTLDELQ
-735 EQHPVGQLGDAYM
+735 EQHPAGQLGDAYM
-748 VGTHLYSWNGSR
+748 VGTHLYSWNGSA

-819 GTALARTFAFEFKN
+819 GTALARTFAFAFKN
-833 LKGQKG
+833 LKGQ
-839 DKGDPGA
+839 KGDPGA
-846 NGADGANATI
+846 NGADGANAVI
-856 TSATASVDGTTGAPK
+856 AGATASVDATTGTPK

-892 KGATGSAGTTTWAGI
+892 KGATGPAGTTTWAGI
-907 TDKPTFFTSKGISM
+907 TDKPSYFKASGISM

>member
-1 MSVQNITR
+1 
-9 RAGPYVGTGLVTAFT
+9 VGTGLVSAYT
-24 FAFKVFRS
+24 FAFKVFRP
-32 EDVKVLRSASSDASA
+32 EDVKVARSESADASA

-68 KAGGTVTLASPL
+68 KAGGTVTLVSPL

-99 LTNHDGFLPATLNN
+99 LTNHDGFLPTTLND

-135 PASSD
+135 PASAD

-145 MTEELMSA
+145 LTEELLSA
-153 QEDARRFA
+153 QADARKFA
-161 DAAQQ
+161 DAAEK
-166 SADSAKKSEE
+166 SAEEAKKSEE
-176 KTAKYAEAATVI
+176 QTKAYAEAATVI

-202 EPVKTIGQDIES
+202 ETVKTVGQNVES
-214 VKLVAAIKDETVAVA
+214 VKSVASIKDETVAVA

-235 GTAAASENLQA
+235 GTAAAPENLEA

-258 VDAQIASEIVAVAG
+258 TDAEIASEIVAVAG
-272 MKDHVVTVSTNIG
+272 MKNHVVTVSTNID
-285 DVKDVSNNMDKIG
+285 DVKDVSANMDKIG

-336 VADHVVAVDKV
+336 VADHIVAVGKV

-357 KAAGALDSTLENV
+357 KAANSVGASAENA
-370 RRAEAAQSAAE
+370 RRAEAAQAGAE
-381 SANTSAQSAKT
+381 SANASAQSAKT
-392 SAAGSATAAGS
+392 SAEQSAASAGS
-403 SATLAKKWA
+403 SATTAKAWA
-412 TQMGSPVEGDLY
+412 TQVGTPVEGDLY
-424 SSKHYAEIASGAA
+424 SSKHYAEISSGAA
-437 GSSSEVLAEVK
+437 GSSSETLEAVK
-448 KAGQDAV
+448 LAGQTAL
-455 AVITQEGGTQVA
+455 ASITQEGGTQVA

-475 QVKAVGDLG
+475 QVRAV
-484 SSWETKVNSAGSTQ
+484 ETAGSTQ
-498 VKAVEASGATQTQA
+498 VGA
-512 VNSAG
+512 VNA
-517 TSWHAKVEQAGTRQ
+517 
-531 TNAVNQAG
+531 AG
-539 ATQVK
+539 AAQVK

-551 TQTANAKAQADAAAK
+551 TQTVNAKAQADAAAK

-571 ASAQKT
+571 SSAQKAAET
-577 AETAKSGADT
+577 AKAGADTAKSGA
-587 AKTGAE
+587 E
-593 SAKAAAV
+593 SAKTAAV

-610 TTATQ
+610 TTATN
-615 KATEATTKAS
+615 KATEAGTKAS
-625 EAAKSAQAAAQ
+625 EAAKSAQAAAE
-636 SAKVAAFAVRLTSTN
+636 SAKTAAYAMRLTSVN
-651 MSASGTAAVST
+651 VSASGTAAITS
-662 LTPSTNVKVGDT
+662 LTPQANIKVGDT
-674 VIDPDGEVFSI
+674 VIDPDGEVFVI
-685 TSISGS
+685 TSVTGT
-691 TFTVGSKLTSIKGPQ
+691 TFTVGEKLASIKGPK

-719 APLAIK
+719 APLSIK
-725 GSFPSLEELQ
+725 GSFPTLDELQ

-748 VGTHLYSWNGSR
+748 VGTHLYSWNGSA

-819 GTALARTFAFEFKN
+819 GTALARTFAFAFKN

-839 DKGDPGA
+839 DTGDPGT

-856 TSATASVDGTTGAPK
+856 TGATATVDATTGSPK

-892 KGATGSAGTTTWAGI
+892 KGATGPAGTTTWAGI
-907 TDKPTFFTSKGISM
+907 TGKPAYFTGKGISM

>member
-9 RAGPYVGTGLVTAFT
+9 RAGPYVGTGLVSAYT
-24 FAFKVFRS
+24 FAFKVFRP
-32 EDVKVLRSASSDASA
+32 EDVKVARSESADASA

-68 KAGGTVTLASPL
+68 KAGGTVTLVSPL

-99 LTNHDGFLPATLNN
+99 LTNHDGFLPTTLND

-135 PASSD
+135 PASAD

-145 MTEELMSA
+145 LTEELLSA
-153 QEDARRFA
+153 QADARKFA
-161 DAAQQ
+161 DAAEK
-166 SADSAKKSEE
+166 SAEEAKKSEE
-176 KTAKYAEAATVI
+176 QTKAYAEAATVI

-202 EPVKTIGQDIES
+202 ETVKTVGQNVES
-214 VKLVAAIKDETVAVA
+214 VKSVASIKDETVAVA

-235 GTAAASENLQA
+235 GTAAAPENLEA

-258 VDAQIASEIVAVAG
+258 TDAEIASEIVAVAG
-272 MKDHVVTVSTNIG
+272 MKNHVVTVSTNID
-285 DVKDVSNNMDKIG
+285 DVKDVSANMDKIG

-336 VADHVVAVDKV
+336 VADHIVAVDKV
-347 AGAVDDGTLE
+347 AGAVEDGTLE
-357 KAAGALDSTLENV
+357 KAANSAEASAENA
-370 RRAEAAQSAAE
+370 RRAEAAQAGAE
-381 SANTSAQSAKT
+381 SANASAQSAKT
-392 SAAGSATAAGS
+392 SAAGSATSAGS

-412 TQMGSPVEGDLY
+412 TQMGTPVEGDLY

-437 GSSSEVLAEVK
+437 GSSSETLEAVK
-448 KAGQDAV
+448 LAGQTAL
-455 AVITQEGGTQVA
+455 ASITQEGGTQVA

-475 QVKAVGDLG
+475 QVRAV
-484 SSWETKVNSAGSTQ
+484 ETAGSTQ
-498 VKAVEASGATQTQA
+498 VGA
-512 VNSAG
+512 VNA
-517 TSWHAKVEQAGTRQ
+517 
-531 TNAVNQAG
+531 AG
-539 ATQVK
+539 AAQVK

-551 TQTANAKAQADAAAK
+551 TQTVNAKAQADAAAK
-566 SATAA
+566 SATTAL
-571 ASAQKT
+571 SAQKA
-577 AETAKSGADT
+577 AETAKAGADT
-587 AKTGAE
+587 AKGGAE
-593 SAKAAAV
+593 SAKTAAV

-610 TTATQ
+610 TTATN
-615 KATEATTKAS
+615 KATEAGTKAS
-625 EAAKSAQAAAQ
+625 EAAKSAQAAAE
-636 SAKVAAFAVRLTSTN
+636 SAKTAAYAMRLTSVN
-651 MSASGTAAVST
+651 MSASGTAAITS
-662 LTPSTNVKVGDT
+662 LTPQTNIKVGDT

-685 TSISGS
+685 TAIAGS
-691 TFTVGSKLTSIKGPQ
+691 TFTVGAKLASIKGPK

-719 APLAIK
+719 APLSIK
-725 GSFPSLEELQ
+725 GSFPTLDELQ

-748 VGTHLYSWNGSR
+748 VGTHLYSWNGSA

-819 GTALARTFAFEFKN
+819 GTALARTFAFAFKN

-839 DKGDPGA
+839 DPGDPGA

-856 TSATASVDGTTGAPK
+856 TGATATVDATTGTPK

-892 KGATGSAGTTTWAGI
+892 KGATGPAGTTTWAGI
-907 TDKPTFFTSKGISM
+907 TGKPAYFTGKGISM

>member
-9 RAGPYVGTGLVTAFT
+9 RAGPYVGTGLVSAYT
-24 FAFKVFRS
+24 FAFKVFRP
-32 EDVKVLRSASSDASA
+32 EDVKVVRSESADASA

-68 KAGGTVTLASPL
+68 KAGGTVTLVSPL

-99 LTNHDGFLPATLNN
+99 LTNHDGFLPTTLNE

-135 PASSD
+135 PASAD

-145 MTEELMSA
+145 LTEELLSA
-153 QEDARRFA
+153 QADARKFA
-161 DAAQQ
+161 DAAEK
-166 SADSAKKSEE
+166 SAEEAKKSEE
-176 KTAKYAEAATVI
+176 QTKAYAEAATVI

-202 EPVKTIGQDIES
+202 ETVKTVGQNVES
-214 VKLVAAIKDETVAVA
+214 VKSVAAIKDETVAVA

-235 GTAAASENLQA
+235 GTAAAPENLAA
-246 YKTVASI
+246 YKTVATI

-258 VDAQIASEIVAVAG
+258 TDAEISTEIVTVAN
-272 MKDHVVTVSTNIG
+272 MKDHVVTVSTNID
-285 DVKDVSNNMDKIG
+285 DVKDVSANMDKIG
-298 AVAGDLQG
+298 AVAGDLTG
-306 GKCVPVKFSAGRLT
+306 GKCTPAKFSAGRLT

-336 VADHVVAVDKV
+336 VADHIVAVDKV

-357 KAAGALDSTLENV
+357 KAANSAEASAENA
-370 RRAEAAQSAAE
+370 RRAEAAQAGAE
-381 SANTSAQSAKT
+381 SANASAQSAKT
-392 SAAGSATAAGS
+392 SAAGSATSAGS

-412 TQMGSPVEGDLY
+412 TQMGTPVEGDLY

-437 GSSSEVLAEVK
+437 GSSSETLEAVK
-448 KAGQDAV
+448 LAGQTAL
-455 AVITQEGGTQVA
+455 ASITQEGGTQVA

-475 QVKAVGDLG
+475 QVKAV
-484 SSWETKVNSAGSTQ
+484 ETAGSTQ
-498 VKAVEASGATQTQA
+498 VGA
-512 VNSAG
+512 VNA
-517 TSWHAKVEQAGTRQ
+517 
-531 TNAVNQAG
+531 AG
-539 ATQVK
+539 AAQVK

-566 SATAA
+566 SATTAL
-571 ASAQKT
+571 SAQKA
-577 AETAKSGADT
+577 AETAKAGADT
-587 AKTGAE
+587 AKGGAE
-593 SAKAAAV
+593 SAKTAAV

-610 TTATQ
+610 TTATN
-615 KATEATTKAS
+615 KATEAGTKAS
-625 EAAKSAQAAAQ
+625 EAAKSAQAAAE
-636 SAKVAAFAVRLTSTN
+636 SAKTAAYAMRLTSVN
-651 MSASGTAAVST
+651 MSASGTAAITS
-662 LTPSTNVKVGDT
+662 LTPQTNIKVGDT

-685 TSISGS
+685 TAIAGS
-691 TFTVGSKLTSIKGPQ
+691 TFTVGAKLASIKGPK

-719 APLAIK
+719 APLSIK
-725 GSFPSLEELQ
+725 GSFPTLDELQ

-748 VGTHLYSWNGSR
+748 VGTHLYSWNGSA

-775 TPGTPGAPGAD
+775 TPGTPGAQGAD

-819 GTALARTFAFEFKN
+819 GTALARTFAFAFKN

-839 DKGDPGA
+839 DPGDPGA

-856 TSATASVDGTTGAPK
+856 TGATATVDATTGTPK

-892 KGATGSAGTTTWAGI
+892 KGATGPAGTTTWAGI
-907 TDKPTFFTSKGISM
+907 TGKPAYFTGKGISM

>member
-9 RAGPYVGTGLVTAFT
+9 RAGPYVGTGLVSAYT

-32 EDVKVLRSASSDASA
+32 EDVKVVRSESADASA

-80 AEGLRLSILS
+80 AEGLRLAILS

-99 LTNHDGFLPATLNN
+99 LTNHDGMPPTTLND

-126 EEVGRSLRV
+126 EAVGRTLRV

-145 MTEELMSA
+145 LTEELLSA
-153 QEDARRFA
+153 QNDARKYA

-166 SADSAKKSEE
+166 SAEEAKKSEL
-176 KTAKYAEAATVI
+176 KTAEYAEAATAI
-188 VPFKDEIKTVADNI
+188 VPFKAEIKTVADNI
-202 EPVKTIGQDIES
+202 ETVKTVGQNVES
-214 VKLVAAIKDETVAVA
+214 VKSVASIKDETVTVA

-235 GTAAASENLQA
+235 GTAAAPENLEA

-258 VDAQIASEIVAVAG
+258 TDAEIASEIVAVAG
-272 MKDHVVTVSTNIG
+272 MKNHVVTVSTNID
-285 DVKDVSNNMDKIG
+285 DVKDVSANMDKIG

-336 VADHVVAVDKV
+336 VADHIVAVDKV

-357 KAAGALDSTLENV
+357 KAANSVEASAENAL
-370 RRAEAAQSAAE
+370 RAEAARVGAE
-381 SANTSAQSAKT
+381 SANASAQSAKT
-392 SAAGSATAAGS
+392 SAEQSAASAGS
-403 SATLAKKWA
+403 SATTAKAWA
-412 TQMGSPVEGDLY
+412 TQMGTPVEGDLY

-455 AVITQEGGTQVA
+455 AAITQEGGTQVA
-467 AVTAEGQK
+467 AVTAEGK
-475 QVKAVGDLG
+475 R
-484 SSWETKVNSAGSTQ
+484 Q
-498 VKAVEASGATQTQA
+498 VKAVEAAGSTQTQA
-512 VNSAG
+512 VNSLG
-517 TSWHAKVEQAGTRQ
+517 TSWQSKVEQAGSTQ
-531 TNAVNQAG
+531 TAAVNAAG
-539 ATQVK
+539 AAQVK

-551 TQTANAKAQADAAAK
+551 TQTANAKAQADAAAA

-571 ASAQKT
+571 ANAKKV
-577 AETAKSGADT
+577 AET

-593 SAKAAAV
+593 TAKTGADSAKTAAV
-600 TAQGKAETAA
+600 AAQGKAETAA
-610 TTATQ
+610 TTATT

-625 EAAKSAQAAAQ
+625 EAAKSAQAAAE
-636 SAKVAAFAVRLTSTN
+636 SAKTAAYAMRLTSVN
-651 MSASGTAAVST
+651 MSASGTAAITS
-662 LTPSTNVKVGDT
+662 LTPQANIKVGDT

-685 TSISGS
+685 TAIAGS
-691 TFTVGSKLTSIKGPQ
+691 NFTVGAKLTSLKGPQ
-706 GDQGDVGPKGETG
+706 GIRGAKGDTGPQGAQGPQGLKGDTGPQGVQGPRGPQGDTG
-719 APLAIK
+719 APLSIK
-725 GSFPSLEELQ
+725 GSFPTLDELQ
-735 EQHPVGQLGDAYM
+735 EQHPTGQLGDAYM
-748 VGTHLYSWNGSR
+748 VGTHLYSWNGSA
-760 WQDVGDIKGPKGDPG
+760 WQDVGDIKGPKGDKGDVGPQG
-775 TPGTPGAPGAD
+775 VQGVQGPKGDAGAKGERGAT
-786 GKDGAAGASASIT
+786 GAA
-799 GATATVDANVGTP
+799 
-812 SVLVTSG
+812 
-819 GTALARTFAFEFKN
+819 
-833 LKGQKG
+833 
-839 DKGDPGA
+839 
-846 NGADGANATI
+846 GANATI
-856 TSATASVDGTTGAPK
+856 TGATASVDATTGTPK

-892 KGATGSAGTTTWAGI
+892 KGATGPAGTTTWGGI
-907 TDKPTFFTSKGISM
+907 TDKPSYFKASGISM

>member
-9 RAGPYVGTGLVTAFT
+9 RAGPYVGTGLVSAYT

-32 EDVKVLRSASSDASA
+32 EDVKVVRSESADASA

-68 KAGGTVTLASPL
+68 KAGGTVTLVSPL

-99 LTNHDGFLPATLNN
+99 LTNHDGFLPTTLNE

-135 PASSD
+135 PASAD

-145 MTEELMSA
+145 LTEELLSA
-153 QEDARRFA
+153 QADARQFA
-161 DAAQQ
+161 DAAQK
-166 SADSAKKSEE
+166 SAEEAKKSEE
-176 KTAKYAEAATVI
+176 QTKVYAEAATVI

-202 EPVKTIGQDIES
+202 EPVKTVGLNIEPVKS
-214 VKLVAAIKDETVAVA
+214 VASIKDETVVVA
-229 GALDDI
+229 GAVADI
-235 GTAAASENLQA
+235 ETAAAPENLEA

-258 VDAQIASEIVAVAG
+258 TDAEIASEIVAVAG
-272 MKDHVVTVSTNIG
+272 MKNHVVTVSTNID
-285 DVKDVSNNMDKIG
+285 DVKDVSANMDKIG

-336 VADHVVAVDKV
+336 VADHIVAVDKV

-357 KAAGALDSTLENV
+357 KAANSVEASAENAL
-370 RRAEAAQSAAE
+370 RAEAARVGAE
-381 SANTSAQSAKT
+381 SANASAQSAKT
-392 SAAGSATAAGS
+392 SAEQSAASAGS
-403 SATLAKKWA
+403 SATTAKAWA
-412 TQMGSPVEGDLY
+412 TQMGTPVEGDLY
-424 SSKHYAEIASGAA
+424 SSKHYAEVASGAA

-455 AVITQEGGTQVA
+455 AAITQEGGTQVA

-475 QVKAVGDLG
+475 QVKAV
-484 SSWETKVNSAGSTQ
+484 ETAGSTQ
-498 VKAVEASGATQTQA
+498 VGA
-512 VNSAG
+512 VNA
-517 TSWHAKVEQAGTRQ
+517 
-531 TNAVNQAG
+531 AG
-539 ATQVK
+539 AAQVK

-551 TQTANAKAQADAAAK
+551 TQTANAKAQADAAAA

-571 ASAQKT
+571 ANAKKAAET
-577 AETAKSGADT
+577 AKAGADTAKSGA
-587 AKTGAE
+587 E
-593 SAKAAAV
+593 SAKTAAV

-610 TTATQ
+610 TTATT
-615 KATEATTKAS
+615 KATEATTKAN
-625 EAAKSAQAAAQ
+625 EATKSAQAAAE
-636 SAKVAAFAVRLTSTN
+636 SAKTAAYAMRLTSVN
-651 MSASGTAAVST
+651 MSASGTAAISS
-662 LTPSTNVKVGDT
+662 LTPQANIKVGDT

-685 TSISGS
+685 TAIAGS
-691 TFTVGSKLTSIKGPQ
+691 TFTVGAKLTSLKGPQ
-706 GDQGDVGPKGETG
+706 GIRGEKGEQGIQGAQGPKGDQGPQGLKGDQGDVGPKGATG
-719 APLAIK
+719 APLSIK
-725 GSFPSLEELQ
+725 GSFPTLDELQ

-748 VGTHLYSWNGSR
+748 VGTHLYSWNGSA
-760 WQDVGDIKGPKGDPG
+760 WQDVGDIKGPKGDKGEVGPQ
-775 TPGTPGAPGAD
+775 GAQGVQGPKGD
-786 GKDGAAGASASIT
+786 AGAKGET
-799 GATATVDANVGTP
+799 GATGPKGAQGPQGVQGIQGERGAT
-812 SVLVTSG
+812 
-819 GTALARTFAFEFKN
+819 
-833 LKGQKG
+833 
-839 DKGDPGA
+839 GA
-846 NGADGANATI
+846 AGANATI
-856 TSATASVDGTTGAPK
+856 TGATASVDATTGTPK

-892 KGATGSAGTTTWAGI
+892 KGATGPAGTTSWNGI
-907 TDKPTFFTSKGISM
+907 TDKPSYFSSKGISM

>member
-9 RAGPYVGTGLVTAFT
+9 RAGPYVGTGLVSAYT

-32 EDVKVLRSASSDASA
+32 EDVKVVRSESADASA

-99 LTNHDGFLPATLNN
+99 LTNHDGMLPTTLND

-126 EEVGRSLRV
+126 EAVGRTLRV

-145 MTEELMSA
+145 LTEELLSA
-153 QEDARRFA
+153 QNDARKYA

-166 SADSAKKSEE
+166 SAEEAKKSEL
-176 KTAKYAEAATVI
+176 KTAEYAEAATAI
-188 VPFKDEIKTVADNI
+188 VPFKAEIKTVADNI
-202 EPVKTIGQDIES
+202 ETVKTVGQNVES
-214 VKLVAAIKDETVAVA
+214 VKSVASIKDETVAVA

-235 GTAAASENLQA
+235 GTAAAPENLEA

-258 VDAQIASEIVAVAG
+258 TDAEIASEIVAVAG
-272 MKDHVVTVSTNIG
+272 MKNHVVTVSTSID
-285 DVKDVSNNMDKIG
+285 DVKDVSANMDKIG

-336 VADHVVAVDKV
+336 VADHIVAVDKV
-347 AGAVDDGTLE
+347 AGAVDDGTLANSVE
-357 KAAGALDSTLENV
+357 ASAENAL
-370 RRAEAAQSAAE
+370 RAEAARVGAE
-381 SANTSAQSAKT
+381 SANASAQSAKT
-392 SAAGSATAAGS
+392 SAEQSAASAGS
-403 SATLAKKWA
+403 SATTAKAWA
-412 TQMGSPVEGDLY
+412 TQMGTPVEGDLY

-455 AVITQEGGTQVA
+455 AAITQEGGTQVA

-475 QVKAVGDLG
+475 QVKAV
-484 SSWETKVNSAGSTQ
+484 ETAGSTQ
-498 VKAVEASGATQTQA
+498 VGA
-512 VNSAG
+512 VNA
-517 TSWHAKVEQAGTRQ
+517 
-531 TNAVNQAG
+531 AG
-539 ATQVK
+539 AAQVK

-551 TQTANAKAQADAAAK
+551 TQTANAKAQADAAAA

-571 ASAQKT
+571 ANAKKA
-577 AETAKSGADT
+577 AETAKAGADT
-587 AKTGAE
+587 ARSGAE
-593 SAKAAAV
+593 SAKTAAV
-600 TAQGKAETAA
+600 TAQGMAETAA
-610 TTATQ
+610 NTATT

-625 EAAKSAQAAAQ
+625 EAAKSAQAAAE
-636 SAKVAAFAVRLTSTN
+636 SAKTAAYAMRLTSAN
-651 MSASGTAAVST
+651 MSASGTAAISS
-662 LTPSTNVKVGDT
+662 LTPSTNAKVGDT

-685 TSISGS
+685 TAVSGGN
-691 TFTVGSKLTSIKGPQ
+691 FTVGAKLTSLKGPQ
-706 GDQGDVGPKGETG
+706 GIRGAKGDTGPQGAQGPQGLKGDTGPQGVQGPRGPQGDTG
-719 APLAIK
+719 APLSIK
-725 GSFPSLEELQ
+725 GSFPTLDELQ

-748 VGTHLYSWNGSR
+748 VGTHLYSWNGSA
-760 WQDVGDIKGPKGDPG
+760 WQDVGDIKGPKGDKGDVGPQG
-775 TPGTPGAPGAD
+775 VQGVQGPKGDAGAKGETGAT
-786 GKDGAAGASASIT
+786 GPKGAQGPQGVQGIQGERGATGAAGANATIT
-799 GATATVDANVGTP
+799 GATATVDA
-812 SVLVTSG
+812 
-819 GTALARTFAFEFKN
+819 
-833 LKGQKG
+833 
-839 DKGDPGA
+839 
-846 NGADGANATI
+846 
-856 TSATASVDGTTGAPK
+856 TTGTPK

-892 KGATGSAGTTTWAGI
+892 KGATGPAGTTTWAGI
-907 TDKPTFFTSKGISM
+907 TDKPAYFTGKGISM